1 MKSAS
6 EVAAR
11 ATPSFEETLSVP
23 STDKD
28 PNVPMSA
35 RSSRIFSHPLSRTS
49 WTANAENESEEN
61 AITDN
66 ESEESDIDAT
76 ESEESFNSS
85 LRQRRGLSPVA
96 APRLS
101 LSSRPSP
108 QTFSSRGSEL
118 WITPKLRRTKSFE
131 VRRLTDWNITV
142 KVEKN
147 DKGRRE
153 LRMCLRCCG
162 RDARIAIQLRS
173 LFFWLVLSMLFK
185 TTSAFQVMG
194 GMATGPQATRAAV
207 QQPLRAAIGST
218 ARLSSLLDVAD
229 NAACYDVAA
238 SAVARTTEHL
248 QATQPAIFSGLVE
261 SCELQ
266 STTADPTGFNEEEF
280 EACLVDAEGDED
292 EISACLR
299 TQLESSSLDEL
310 SAAIAKEGAALLQS
324 TMDDNTLSC
333 IVYNLLDTA
342 RRVRAERSAVP
353 TEAAEVA
360 MEAGA
365 ATEAAESVPQMLRRS
380 AVRACVSIGM
390 HKAMLVAMPA
400 IAAATHV
407 AVNL

>member
-1 MKSAS
+1 MRTPAS
-6 EVAAR
+6 DVAAR
-11 ATPSFEETLSVP
+11 TTAEETLSVP
-23 STDKD
+23 STEDED
-28 PNVPMSA
+28 TTRPPLLLSA

-49 WTANAENESEEN
+49 WTANA
-61 AITDN
+61 DN
-66 ESEESDIDAT
+66 ESEESSGSI
-76 ESEESFNSS
+76 
-85 LRQRRGLSPVA
+85 LRQRHGCVPAS

-101 LSSRPSP
+101 LSNSFSP
-108 QTFSSRGSEL
+108 PKAESWTS
-118 WITPKLRRTKSFE
+118 PKLRRTKSFE